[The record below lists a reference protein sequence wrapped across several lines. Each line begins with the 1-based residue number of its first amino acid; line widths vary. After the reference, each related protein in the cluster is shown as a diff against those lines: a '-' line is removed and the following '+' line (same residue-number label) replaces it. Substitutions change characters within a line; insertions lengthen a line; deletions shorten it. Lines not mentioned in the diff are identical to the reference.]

1 MNYRIACEII
11 CFASFFSVVSV
22 SRLFET
28 FDWLKLTIFVEIN
41 GPLSSV
47 NFYNK
52 LIHFFIQ
59 QHKHHSCNKRES

>member
-28 FDWLKLTIFVEIN
+28 FDCNLTLNLAVLMMTKIVDTSIRLQNVIQSYCSFV
-41 GPLSSV
+41 
-47 NFYNK
+47 FYFNRV
-52 LIHFFIQ
+52 
-59 QHKHHSCNKRES
+59 C